1 MMFTGADTV
10 QMADSIGMMNDQWT
24 EYDHKPISVFA

>member
-10 QMADSIGMMNDQWT
+10 QMADSIGMMNDQWM